1 MSSPADERMDALSD
15 ALARMLR
22 RLDIVDQRLS
32 RLEAGQGIPQAA
44 PPSVGQTLPSVNPPP
59 VPTAPPPAREMPP
72 PSPPLPAAPPPIP
85 VPRFAAGPEVEP
97 ESTDRLETR
106 VGLTWINRIGV
117 LTLVLAVAFF
127 FKYAVDNQWIGEA
140 GRVMLGVVAAFA
152 ILGLAEFIFGRGHRT
167 YAQGITGAGIAILY
181 LSFYAS
187 FGFYSLVPQGV
198 AFLLMAL
205 TTAMAGVLAIRYR
218 AAAISVLG
226 LIGGYLTPVLLS
238 TNVDRPWAFFGYLL
252 VLNVG
257 AVAVARSQRWRPLEY
272 LVFGGTALLY
282 ASWFAD
288 RFLPE
293 KQLVATVFALAFYAL
308 FCLMES
314 PALPAAAQLL
324 ASVALLAIWP
334 APLLNYLW
342 LSLALAAAGLLLSEW
357 RGWLWGPAAAFGGFW
372 ACTIVWQAELFKPP
386 QLGAIIAALT
396 VGFLLFLGWSAWRTL
411 VERAAARQQD
421 LVIVALN
428 AAAYFGAGY
437 HLLRPDYN
445 DYLGLF
451 AAALAAIHLAL
462 GVRIWKTA
470 PEAGRDVRPVLLYLG
485 VALCFLTL
493 AVPIQFSGYRITMAW
508 ALEGAALAWIGV
520 RTGSNGLVNAAMLVF
535 LLTLGRLHILDAGIY
550 SDPAQYHAIANARF
564 LTFFV
569 AAICLWLAARWIASG
584 TLVLAPYVAGHY
596 VLLWALAM
604 EVLGSAAR
612 NAAEGNA
619 ANVAM
624 VSLSAL
630 MAAYGLA
637 LVVLGVVTRAGINR
651 ILGLGLLA
659 LVVLKLYFYDV
670 WQLGKIYRVV
680 AFGFLGV
687 LLLITSF
694 LYSRYRTNIE
704 NWWRDE
710 ETRS

>member
-22 RLDIVDQRLS
+22 RLDVMDQRLF
-32 RLEAGQGIPQAA
+32 RLEAAQSPN
-44 PPSVGQTLPSVNPPP
+44 VGQTLSSVNPPP
-59 VPTAPPPAREMPP
+59 VNAAPPPARE
-72 PSPPLPAAPPPIP
+72 APPPPLP
-85 VPRFAAGPEVEP
+85 VPRFAEPVSEP
-97 ESTDRLETR
+97 ESRLETR

-117 LTLVLAVAFF
+117 LTLVLAVGFF

-152 ILGLAEFIFGRGHRT
+152 TLGLAEFMWRRGHRT

-187 FGFYSLVPQGV
+187 FGFYNLLPQSV

-205 TTAMAGVLAIRYR
+205 TTAMAGALAIRYR

-226 LIGGYLTPVLLS
+226 LIGGYLTPILLS
-238 TNVDRPWAFFGYLL
+238 THEDRPWAFFSYLL
-252 VLNVG
+252 LLNVG

-272 LVFGGTALLY
+272 LVFGGTTLLY
-282 ASWFAD
+282 GSWFAD
-288 RFLPE
+288 RFQPE
-293 KQLVATVFALAFYAL
+293 KQLVATVFALAYYAL
-308 FCLMES
+308 FCLLES

-324 ASVALLAIWP
+324 ASLALLAIWP
-334 APLLNYLW
+334 APQLAYLF
-342 LSLALAAAGLLLSEW
+342 LSLALAAAGLVLSEW
-357 RGWLWGPAAAFGGFW
+357 RGWLLGPAAAFGGFW
-372 ACTIVWQAELFKPP
+372 VCCTVWQANLWKPP
-386 QLGAIIAALT
+386 QLAAMVAALT
-396 VGFLLFLGWSAWRTL
+396 VGFLLFLGWSAWRIL
-411 VERAAARQQD
+411 VKRAPARQQD
-421 LVIVALN
+421 LAIVALN
-428 AAAYFGAGY
+428 AAVYFGIGY

-462 GVRIWKTA
+462 GVRIWKA
-470 PEAGRDVRPVLLYLG
+470 AREADQDVRPVLLYLG

-508 ALEGAALAWIGV
+508 ALEAAALAWIGV
-520 RTGSNGLVNAAMLVF
+520 RTESNGLVKAAMLVF
-535 LLTLGRLHILDAGIY
+535 LLTLARLHLLDAAIY
-550 SDPAQYHAIANARF
+550 SDPNEYHAIANARF

-569 AAICLWLAARWIASG
+569 AAVCLWLAARWVRSG
-584 TLVLAPYVAGHY
+584 TLAVAPYVAGHY

-604 EVLGSAAR
+604 EVLGWAAR

-619 ANVAM
+619 ANVAT

-637 LVVLGVVTRAGINR
+637 LVVLGVLTRAGINR

-670 WQLGKIYRVV
+670 WQLGKIYRVI

-694 LYSRYRTNIE
+694 LYSRYRTTIE

-710 ETRS
+710 EIRS